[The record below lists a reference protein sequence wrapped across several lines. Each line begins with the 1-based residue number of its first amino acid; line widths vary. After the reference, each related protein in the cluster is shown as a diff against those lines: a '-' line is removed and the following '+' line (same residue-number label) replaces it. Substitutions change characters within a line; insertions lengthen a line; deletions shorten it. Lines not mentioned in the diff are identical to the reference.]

1 MATSVFFRVVKAPKH
16 HPFSGLYAVEKVFIK
31 GGAIVQKEL
40 VHEWD
45 LRILSEAAL
54 ARFGGSAAY
63 DSYTFDNGEPEDE
76 TGKPEY
82 PVIDARTKEDLKDLT
97 KNKLTR
103 ELKLKPSKE
112 ESQ

>member
-1 MATSVFFRVVKAPKH
+1 MATSVFFRVVKAPKN
-16 HPFSGLYAVEKVFIK
+16 HPFSGLYAVEKVFVK
-31 GGAIVQKEL
+31 GGAIVEKEI

-54 ARFGGSAAY
+54 ARLGGSSAY
-63 DSYTFDNGEPEDE
+63 DSFVFDNGEPEDE

-82 PVIDARTKEDLKDLT
+82 PIVEARTAEDLKNLT

-112 ESQ
+112 VE